1 VVDAS
6 AQKLM
11 LKLLLK
17 LLVLPPELL
26 KMHAQGYAD
35 LASQAW
41 ADQLCTLKNRWVM
54 YALSALCLVLA
65 LVLAGV
71 ALLLWSALPSLDTRH
86 AWVLPV
92 MPLTLLVLSVLLWAW
107 ARRLRTRPFLND
119 IQEQIQLDILAIQQ
133 ARTS

>member
-1 VVDAS
+1 
-6 AQKLM
+6 M

-41 ADQLCTLKNRWVM
+41 TDHLCTLKNRWVM
-54 YALSALCLVLA
+54 YALSGLCLL
-65 LVLAGV
+65 LGLGLGGV
-71 ALLLWSALPSLDTRH
+71 SLLLWSALPSIDAHH
-86 AWVLPV
+86 AWVLA
-92 MPLTLLVLSVLLWAW
+92 MLPLTLLVLAGLLWAW
-107 ARRLRTRPFLND
+107 ARRLRARPFLRD
-119 IQEQIQLDILAIQQ
+119 IQEQIQLDCLAIQQ

>member
-1 VVDAS
+1 MVDAS

-11 LKLLLK
+11 VKLLLK

-41 ADQLCTLKNRWVM
+41 ADHLCTLKNRWVM
-54 YALSALCLVLA
+54 YALSGLCLMLG

-71 ALLLWSALPSLDTRH
+71 AVLLWSALPSIDARH

-92 MPLTLLVLSVLLWAW
+92 LPLTLLALAALLWAW

-133 ARTS
+133 ARAS